1 MVVLKRQEGQSVRVL
16 GDLVCIKL
24 PSAQSAHR
32 MAVVTV
38 EVPPGG
44 EVPPHTHAQEEES
57 YYLLEGEMLVQVG
70 NTKVTIEAGDFVHV
84 PAGTVHGYQNLSDQ
98 PIRFL
103 AWAVGGAIDHF
114 FLEMAEQIQVVPDDL
129 AKVPAILQKYG
140 IHVVPS

>member
-1 MVVLKRQEGQSVRVL
+1 MAVLKRQDGQSVQVL

-24 PSAQSAHR
+24 PSSQSAHR
-32 MAVVTV
+32 MTVITV

-44 EVPPHTHAQEEES
+44 EVPPHIHAQEEEC

-70 NTKVTIEAGDFVHV
+70 GKEVAIKAGDFVHV
-84 PAGTVHGYQNLSDQ
+84 PAGTIHGYRNLSDQ

-103 AWAVGGAIDHF
+103 AWAVGGALDNF

-140 IHVVPS
+140 IQVVQ